1 MKTAEK
7 NHQFIGIFVTPFSVD
22 MNILAANLQMECK
35 EIQSE
40 IQLKEKFD
48 CVTLLDL
55 HKTYL
60 KRKKTS
66 LVSQSHFIHVIVF
79 WPYVYL

>member
-1 MKTAEK
+1 M
-7 NHQFIGIFVTPFSVD
+7 TPFSVD

-35 EIQSE
+35 EMQSE

-48 CVTLLDL
+48 RVTLLDL

-60 KRKKTS
+60 KRKKNIPCFTITFYS
-66 LVSQSHFIHVIVF
+66 CNRILAICIFVNNCFQG
-79 WPYVYL
+79 